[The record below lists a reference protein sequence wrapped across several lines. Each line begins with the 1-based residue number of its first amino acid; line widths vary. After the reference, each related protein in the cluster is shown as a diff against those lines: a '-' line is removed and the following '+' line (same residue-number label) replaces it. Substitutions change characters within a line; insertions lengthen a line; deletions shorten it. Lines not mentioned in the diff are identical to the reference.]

1 MTGRGRL
8 RRWIFELGLGARMSV
23 AGGRAGWA
31 RLALIAA
38 GTGVGVALLLCLAA
52 LPSALEASGARE
64 EARTEAIDSER
75 NLQRGDDTLLIGIA
89 TTTFRDD
96 SIHGRMLQP
105 EGSRPP
111 VPPGVTTLPRPG
123 EMLVSPA
130 LQRLIDRNPVLTQRW
145 GARIVGTIGDEGLTG
160 PADLA
165 FYLGTDT
172 LTEDTGYRIDAFG
185 HTYAEEGVSPMMVL
199 LTAVGMVVLLTPVI
213 VFMASAVR
221 FGGEARDKRLA
232 ALRLVGSDAAMTR
245 RIAAGETLAGAVLG
259 LLVGT
264 VLAFGAALLANRYAT
279 GPLSFYL
286 SDMRPVPVLVVLVA
300 TGVPAVAV
308 LVTLSAMRRVVVEP
322 LGVVRLSPTV
332 RRRLWWRLILPVA
345 GIWLL
350 WPLKD
355 GLGAE
360 SGSGSIEFQA
370 ATGVALLLVG
380 LALLLPWLV
389 DAVVRRLGGGSV
401 AWELAV
407 RRLQLDSGTAVRAVS
422 GIAVSVAG
430 VIAVQGLVSGIEAQ
444 VSGPGTTSSEQSR
457 HQILPKTDLPTRTW
471 TTALQDTPGVQ
482 SVELVRTVAA
492 SRDGAP
498 VMVRIG
504 SCAAL
509 ATYASVAGCAD
520 GDAYAINTASSGVF
534 EVEGGGSWTAPAS
547 TRDVTAIDP
556 LLDYGPLLLVTPAAA
571 ADAFPA
577 GEPRYTLALDG
588 GVPDVQE
595 QLRNTAA
602 RLDPQ
607 ALVAGPG
614 NEAVANAL
622 RTIRQGLLAGT
633 IAMLALIGASMV
645 VNVAEQMRERRK
657 VLAVLVAFG
666 TRRRTL
672 SASVLLQ
679 AAVPVLLG
687 MALAI
692 GFGSGLS
699 SILMAAVQAPITV
712 DWLGIGTTSGMAAL
726 VVLGTTAAALPTLL
740 RLTRPGNLRSE

>member
-1 MTGRGRL
+1 MTGRGSL
-8 RRWIFELGLGARMSV
+8 RRWIFELGLGVRMSV

-31 RLALIAA
+31 RLTLIAA
-38 GTGVGVALLLCLAA
+38 GTGVGVALLLCMAA
-52 LPSALEASGARE
+52 LPSALEASSARE
-64 EARTEAIDSER
+64 SARTEALDSER
-75 NLQRGDDTLLIGIA
+75 EIVRGDETMLIGIA
-89 TTTFRDD
+89 TTTFQDD

-130 LQRLIDRNPVLTQRW
+130 LQRLIERNPILAQRW
-145 GARIVGTIGDEGLTG
+145 DARIVGTIHDDGLTG

-172 LTEDTGYRIDAFG
+172 LTEESGYRIDAFG
-185 HTYAEEGVSPMMVL
+185 DTTEETGVSPIMVL
-199 LTAVGMVVLLTPVI
+199 LTAVGMVVLLTPVM

-259 LLVGT
+259 LLIGA
-264 VLAFGAALLANRYAT
+264 VLAVGAALLVNRYAT

-286 SDMRPVPVLVVLVA
+286 SDMRPVPVLVALIA
-300 TGVPAVAV
+300 AGVPAVAV

-322 LGVVRLSPTV
+322 LGVVRLAHTV
-332 RRRLWWRLILPVA
+332 RRRLWWRLLLPVG
-345 GIWLL
+345 GIVLL
-350 WPLKD
+350 WPLTN
-355 GLGAE
+355 GLGE
-360 SGSGSIEFQA
+360 SSGGSIEFQA
-370 ATGVALLLVG
+370 ATGVALLLIG
-380 LALLLPWLV
+380 LALLLPWFV

-430 VIAVQGLVSGIEAQ
+430 VIAIQGLVTGIEAQ
-444 VSGPGTTSSEQSR
+444 VVSSGPGTSSSAQ
-457 HQILPKTDLPTRTW
+457 QQVLPKTNLPVTDW
-471 TTALQDTPGVQ
+471 TTALRETPGVTG
-482 SVELVRTVAA
+482 VETVRIARATQ
-492 SRDGAP
+492 DGVEAI
-498 VMVRIG
+498 VRIG

-509 ATYASVAGCAD
+509 AGYAAVPDCVD
-520 GDAYAINTASSGVF
+520 GDAYAINVANNGVF
-534 EVEGGGSWTAPAS
+534 AVVGGGQWTAPS
-547 TRDVTAIDP
+547 TTRDVTAIDT
-556 LLDYGPLLLVTPAAA
+556 LLDFGPMLLVTPAAA

-577 GEPRYTLALDG
+577 GEARYTLTLDKAVPDALD
-588 GVPDVQE
+588 

-607 ALVAGPG
+607 ALVFGAG
-614 NEAVANAL
+614 NDSIANAL

-645 VNVAEQMRERRK
+645 VNVAEQMRERRR
-657 VLAVLVAFG
+657 VMAVLVAFG

-672 SASVLLQ
+672 SGSVLLQ
-679 AAVPVLLG
+679 AAVPVVLG
-687 MALAI
+687 MTLAI
-692 GFGSGLS
+692 GFGSGLAS
-699 SILMAAVQAPITV
+699 VLMAAVEAPITV
-712 DWLGIGTTSGMAAL
+712 DWIGIGTTSGMAAL

-740 RLTRPGNLRSE
+740 RLTRPGNLRTE